1 MEETILCKPFEA
13 LSPFELYDVLRL
25 RSEIFVVE
33 QQCVFLDMDN
43 KDQPS
48 HHLLLY
54 HGEALVAY
62 ARLVPAGLG
71 FAEMSI
77 GRVVTSKAVRGA
89 GLGKKL
95 MLEAIAAI
103 CRLYG
108 PGPIRIGAQCYARK
122 FYENLGFVQ
131 AGEVYDEDG
140 IDHIEMV
147 KPAPGVSQPEAST

>member
-1 MEETILCKPFEA
+1 MEETILCKPFA
-13 LSPFELYDVLRL
+13 LLTPFELYEVLRL

-43 KDQPS
+43 KDQAS

-77 GRVVTSKAVRGA
+77 GRVVTGGSVRGT

-95 MLEAIAAI
+95 MREAIAASY
-103 CRLYG
+103 RLYG
-108 PGPIRIGAQCYARK
+108 PGPIRIGAQCYARN
-122 FYENLGFVQ
+122 FYENLGFVP

-140 IDHIEMV
+140 IDHVEMV
-147 KPAPGVSQPEAST
+147 KPAAG

>member
-1 MEETILCKPFEA
+1 MEETFICKPFA
-13 LSPFELYDVLRL
+13 SLTPFELYEVLRL

-43 KDQPS
+43 KDQHS

-54 HGEALVAY
+54 QGKALASY

-77 GRVVTSKAVRGA
+77 GRVVTSRDVRGTGA
-89 GLGKKL
+89 GKKL
-95 MLEAIAAI
+95 MREAIAAI
-103 CRLYG
+103 YRLYG
-108 PGPIRIGAQCYARK
+108 PAPIRIGAQCYARK

-147 KPAPGVSQPEAST
+147 KPAAG

>member
-1 MEETILCKPFEA
+1 MEATFICKRFDT
-13 LSPFELYDVLRL
+13 LTPFELYEALRL

-43 KDQPS
+43 KDQHS

-54 HGEALVAY
+54 QGHALVAY

-77 GRVVTSKAVRGA
+77 GRVVTSGAVRGT
-89 GLGKKL
+89 GVGKKL
-95 MLEAIAAI
+95 MQEAIAAMYG
-103 CRLYG
+103 LYG
-108 PGPIRIGAQCYARK
+108 PGPIRIGAQCYARQ

-147 KPAPGVSQPEAST
+147 KPAAG